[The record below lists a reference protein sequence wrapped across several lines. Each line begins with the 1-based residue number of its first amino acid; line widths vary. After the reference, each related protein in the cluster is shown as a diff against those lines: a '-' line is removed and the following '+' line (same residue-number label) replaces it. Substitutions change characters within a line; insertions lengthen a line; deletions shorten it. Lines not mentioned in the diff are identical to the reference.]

1 MQTRFRR
8 GSMPTMIGRVAV
20 AALLAA
26 LATTPAGAHAASL
39 ARSTDAATQVS
50 TITLPDGSQH
60 TLVTPAGLR
69 VTLYAT
75 GLSTARFMALGPR
88 GDVFVGSWAA
98 GTVWVLLNRSGGTH
112 ATRIVTLL
120 SGLTVPHGVAYHNG
134 RLYVAEEGRITSY
147 RYDAT
152 H

>member
-1 MQTRFRR
+1 
-8 GSMPTMIGRVAV
+8 V

-26 LATTPAGAHAASL
+26 LFATLATLVGAHAAAP
-39 ARSTDAATQVS
+39 ARARAAATQVS
-50 TITLPDGSQH
+50 TITLPNGSQH
-60 TLVTPAGLR
+60 TLVTPTGLR

-88 GDVFVGSWAA
+88 GDVFVGRWYA

-120 SGLTVPHGVAYHNG
+120 SGLTVPHSVASHNV
-134 RLYVAEEGRITSY
+134 RP
-147 RYDAT
+147 
-152 H
+152 